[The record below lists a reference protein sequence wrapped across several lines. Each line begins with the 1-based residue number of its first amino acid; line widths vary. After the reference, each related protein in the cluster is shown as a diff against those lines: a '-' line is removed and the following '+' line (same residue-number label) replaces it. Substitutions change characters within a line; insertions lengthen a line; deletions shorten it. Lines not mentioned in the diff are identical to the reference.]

1 MSSLQPTPTLRPTFL
16 LPGNWPIC
24 ARQIFLLTEA
34 PNTCYCSIQLW
45 FRNISVIHYAFKKS
59 ESEALQHF
67 LLLQK
72 MWIMP
77 EESCEVNH
85 PKFPRTNGPDHTRW
99 QFCGTPVW
107 RGAPGGRWQRTVIL
121 PFIRVSTVST
131 ATSGASAALYTRFLP
146 TPPKC
151 TMSPKPI
158 HPLKSLKIKNSA
170 WHFLSTNEKS
180 FNNSWQQAGNGGSTG
195 TFNPTCSYY
204 LNLGIFL
211 DNQKS

>member
-1 MSSLQPTPTLRPTFL
+1 
-16 LPGNWPIC
+16 
-24 ARQIFLLTEA
+24 
-34 PNTCYCSIQLW
+34 
-45 FRNISVIHYAFKKS
+45 
-59 ESEALQHF
+59 
-67 LLLQK
+67 
-72 MWIMP
+72 MP
-77 EESCEVNH
+77 EESCRVNH
-85 PKFPRTNGPDHTRW
+85 PRFPRTNGPNHTSW

-170 WHFLSTNEKS
+170 WHFLSTTADSKQGMEVRQGPSIQLVPTISILESSLIINNHKS
-180 FNNSWQQAGNGGSTG
+180 KF
-195 TFNPTCSYY
+195 
-204 LNLGIFL
+204 
-211 DNQKS
+211 QKIIDPIRSKILSKL

>member
-1 MSSLQPTPTLRPTFL
+1 
-16 LPGNWPIC
+16 
-24 ARQIFLLTEA
+24 
-34 PNTCYCSIQLW
+34 
-45 FRNISVIHYAFKKS
+45 
-59 ESEALQHF
+59 
-67 LLLQK
+67 
-72 MWIMP
+72 MP

-85 PKFPRTNGPDHTRW
+85 PRFPRTNGPNHTRW

-180 FNNSWQQAGNGGSTG
+180 LNKQDIEKYIQKKWQGNRLQSILCLHIYIISPCKKLTIYY
-195 TFNPTCSYY
+195 TYHICSAT
-204 LNLGIFL
+204 
-211 DNQKS
+211 